1 MAYFDKDDIQ
11 KSFVKAMTDTVKNNE
26 WSQKARGIIAL
37 YEQII
42 ADMDEEDREREKAL
56 AKARE
61 AASGSNESVQ

>member
-11 KSFVKAMTDTVKNNE
+11 KSVVKAITDAVKGNE
-26 WSQKARGIIAL
+26 VNGKARGIITL